1 MSPAAAGRRFHS
13 RSARVLVSGVA
24 VMAMIVV
31 VAKSDATAKTHASSM
46 ATNWTTYHAN
56 SLESGV
62 APSTATFA
70 HPRLAWTSPTL
81 DGQLYGE
88 PLVDG
93 SLVVVA
99 TENDVVYGLNAT
111 NGSVAWAKS
120 VGTPVP
126 ARSLPCGDIS
136 PNVGIT
142 STPVI
147 DAARSE
153 VFVVA
158 DEVSGAVISHHLVG
172 LSLHTGTVVLDQ
184 VVDPAGTLPA
194 AQLQRPGLAL
204 DRGSVEIAFGGNAGD
219 CSTYHGWIVSVP
231 ETGGAMRTWE
241 ADSSPGNDQ
250 GAVWLGG
257 AAPVVDAGGNIWFA
271 TGNGS
276 NTTGS
281 SPDGGDSVIEL
292 SSSLGVLQSFTP
304 STWRTDN
311 ASDFDLG
318 SSAPALMGNGLV
330 FMAGKSRTAYLL
342 NQSKLGG
349 VGGQVTEKPFC
360 GNDVDGG
367 EAFTTTV
374 LYAPC
379 LSGVVAVKINAHT
392 HKMRVL
398 WATSTDSS
406 GPPILVGNKVWTIR
420 RDGILFGLRKSNGKP
435 AVQLTVGAPANHFPT
450 PAVGDGLL
458 LAASSDRVVAFH

>member
-1 MSPAAAGRRFHS
+1 
-13 RSARVLVSGVA
+13 VA
-24 VMAMIVV
+24 VVV
-31 VAKSDATAKTHASSM
+31 VAQSDAEAQGAHASSV

-56 SLESGV
+56 SLESGI
-62 APSTATFA
+62 APTTASFA
-70 HPRLAWTSPTL
+70 HPKLAWTSPTL
-81 DGQLYGE
+81 NGQLYGE
-88 PLVDG
+88 PLVEG

-111 NGSVAWAKS
+111 NGSVAWSTA

-126 ARSLPCGDIS
+126 AGSLPCGDIS
-136 PNVGIT
+136 PSVGIT

-147 DAARSE
+147 DLARSE

-172 LSLHTGTVVLDQ
+172 LSLHTGSVVLDQ
-184 VVDPAGTLPA
+184 VVDPPGTFPA

-257 AAPVVDAGGNIWFA
+257 AAPVVDTGGNIWFA

-292 SSSLGVLQSFTP
+292 SSSLSVVQSFTP

-367 EAFTTTV
+367 EAFTATV

-379 LSGVVAVKINAHT
+379 LSGVVAVKVNAHT

-398 WATSTDSS
+398 WATSTNSS
-406 GPPILVGNKVWTIR
+406 GPPILVGNMVWTIR

-435 AVQLTVGAPANHFPT
+435 AVQLTVGRPANHFPT

-458 LAASSDRVVAFH
+458 LAPSSDRVVAFH